1 MGFIMNNQSRFRHL
15 LCLGCTIILLTA
27 GCEQNSSPPES
38 AMNVAGTWLLTEED
52 DKTTHVLEL
61 EQKST
66 LLTGTMTAF
75 FGTKAPAVGFV
86 SGNSITLIITLDSVT
101 NSITST
107 NSFAGTV
114 NLSGTIAQN
123 TNSMSGNWWN
133 SDQGQGT
140 WSAKKSN

>member
-1 MGFIMNNQSRFRHL
+1 ML
-15 LCLGCTIILLTA
+15 LAA
-27 GCEQNSSPPES
+27 GCEQNSAPPDTT
-38 AMNVAGTWLLTEED
+38 MNVAGTWELTEED
-52 DKTTHVLEL
+52 EKTTHVLEL
-61 EQKST
+61 EQKSS

-86 SGNSITLIITLDSVT
+86 SGDSITLIITLDSVT

-133 SDQGQGT
+133 SDQVQGT
-140 WSAKKSN
+140 WSAKKPTE

>member
-1 MGFIMNNQSRFRHL
+1 MFW
-15 LCLGCTIILLTA
+15 LGCAIALITA
-27 GCEQNSSPPES
+27 GCEQNSAPPDS
-38 AMNVAGTWLLTEED
+38 TMNVAGTWNLTEED
-52 DKTTHVLEL
+52 KKTTHVLEL

-86 SGNSITLIITLDSVT
+86 SGDSIALIITLDTFT
-101 NSITST
+101 NSVVNS

-114 NLSGTIAQN
+114 NLSGTIAHN
-123 TNSMSGNWWN
+123 TNTMSGTWRN

-140 WSAKKSN
+140 WSATKTAE

>member
-1 MGFIMNNQSRFRHL
+1 MNYQSRFRHL
-15 LCLGCTIILLTA
+15 LCLGCAIILLMN
-27 GCEQNSSPPES
+27 GCEENSSPPES
-38 AMNVAGTWLLTEED
+38 ALNVAGTWLLTEED
-52 DKTTHVLEL
+52 AQTTHVLEL

-86 SGNSITLIITLDSVT
+86 SGNNITLIITLDSVT
-101 NSITST
+101 NSVTST

-114 NLSGTIAQN
+114 NLNGTIAQD

-133 SDQGQGT
+133 SSQGQGT
-140 WSAKKSN
+140 WSAKKPTA